1 MLRNKCTNEGKNKV
15 IYAYFIKQKLSRYFQ
30 LSVLLNGNEILLL
43 ALHKNRLLWWFIRQN
58 QYQTNKISLTDTTIQ
73 N

>member
-15 IYAYFIKQKLSRYFQ
+15 IYVYFIKQKLSRYSP

-43 ALHKNRLLWWFIRQN
+43 ALHKNRLLWWFIRKN
-58 QYQTNKISLTDTTIQ
+58 QYQTNKISLTDIAIL

>member
-1 MLRNKCTNEGKNKV
+1 MLRNKCNNEGINKV
-15 IYAYFIKQKLSRYFQ
+15 IYVYFIKQKLSRYSP

-43 ALHKNRLLWWFIRQN
+43 ALHKNRLLWWFIRKN
-58 QYQTNKISLTDTTIQ
+58 QYQTNKISLTDIAIL

>member
-15 IYAYFIKQKLSRYFQ
+15 IYVYFIKQKLSRYFQ

-43 ALHKNRLLWWFIRQN
+43 ALHKNRLLW
-58 QYQTNKISLTDTTIQ
+58 
-73 N
+73 

>member
-15 IYAYFIKQKLSRYFQ
+15 IYVYFIKQKLSRYSP

-43 ALHKNRLLWWFIRQN
+43 ALHKNRLLCWFIRKN
-58 QYQTNKISLTDTTIQ
+58 QYQTNKISLTDIAIL